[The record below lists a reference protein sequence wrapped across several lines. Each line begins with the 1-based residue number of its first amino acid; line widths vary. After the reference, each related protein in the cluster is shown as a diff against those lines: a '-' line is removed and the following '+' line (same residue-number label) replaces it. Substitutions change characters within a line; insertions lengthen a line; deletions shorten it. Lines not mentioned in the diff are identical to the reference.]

1 MLMKMSQFA
10 WAFWR
15 LVQATR
21 GIGGLGARRL
31 RGLWV
36 KQWLWPRRVV
46 ERQRWP

>member
-1 MLMKMSQFA
+1 MKMSQFA

-15 LVQATR
+15 LVR
-21 GIGGLGARRL
+21 GWMGIAGLFARRL

-36 KQWLWPRRVV
+36 KQQFWPRRVV